1 MTDIIDIIRAQQAGI
16 PAGHVPPPN
25 HEPEMLLIGCIDAR
39 LNIKSD
45 IGIPDGKA
53 LIHRNIAALVRGKPS
68 PDDKE
73 GSSVAASVQFAI
85 NIMRVKHIV
94 VMGHT
99 DCGGIRACLDGNH
112 THDTD
117 HIRHYLAG
125 LDPTREA
132 VIAQGGN
139 TQAQA
144 RAMEEAA
151 VRQSVANLHTYDV
164 VEQAL
169 ADGRVD
175 LHGWV
180 IDTGTRRICEMDLQ
194 TGRFQPMGA

>member
-1 MTDIIDIIRAQQAGI
+1 MTDIIDIIRAQQSGI
-16 PAGHVPPPN
+16 PAGHIPPPT

-53 LIHRNIAALVRGKPS
+53 LIHRNIAALVRSKPAA
-68 PDDKE
+68 DDKE
-73 GSSVAASVQFAI
+73 GSSVAASVEFAI
-85 NIMRVKHIV
+85 NVMHVKHIV

-99 DCGGIRACLDGNH
+99 DCGGIRACLDGTH
-112 THDTD
+112 IHDTD
-117 HIRHYLAG
+117 HIRQYLSP
-125 LDPTREA
+125 LDSAREA
-132 VIAQGGN
+132 IIAKGGN

-151 VRQSVANLHTYDV
+151 VRHSVANLQTYDV
-164 VEQAL
+164 VNEAVK
-169 ADGRVD
+169 DGRIR

-180 IDTGTRRICEMDLQ
+180 IDTGTRRISAMDLA
-194 TGRFQPMGA
+194 TGQFQPMA